1 MHAFFFQLEGY
12 RVLVLYC
19 SCADPT
25 VCLPEPHSV
34 VIPSS
39 GQDHWVTP
47 DCALVYIHGC
57 CSDTPVLHCR
67 KLKHKQ

>member
-1 MHAFFFQLEGY
+1 MPFFQLEGY
-12 RVLVLYC
+12 GVLVLYC
-19 SCADPT
+19 SGADPT

-57 CSDTPVLHCR
+57 
-67 KLKHKQ
+67 